1 MELIKSY
8 KYTFIGILLALLL
21 SISFVIFIEMRKLTP
36 FDIEGVIQTTDKKE
50 NLSMLKWSSSKNAVK
65 YRVAVLNEDLE
76 VLSSKTTENTELS
89 LDGLDVE
96 TRENI
101 IIDVMAY
108 DIEGN
113 KIEADTKH
121 YKAEWTN
128 PTISKEELKD
138 GILNNKDLKVK
149 ILYKNNVVL
158 NDYYLILKKDNRD
171 LYKAPLNENYAIIPK
186 NVLSL
191 LYGDYELILC
201 KDVDDTRVVIDS
213 TKLKIYLPQISDIEM
228 VYPKDNSSILWD
240 DFDITFEGGEHATNY
255 YLSLIDENGN
265 IIIDDEEILNKKK
278 SIKIDTL
285 EENKNYTLSIRAFNK
300 LDKKIEKI
308 KSINFKT
315 ESKRTTEKVESSVQ
329 NGEIRKGDSIVLSS
343 KTSDADI
350 YYTLDGS
357 IPTINSNKYNEPIKI
372 DKDITIKAIAV
383 RKNMYDSEISEFSY
397 WVYDKSNSVYIS
409 PSNQYD
415 NLGVSSVGYSNEME
429 MMNKVADYTEEYLN
443 SHKIKVYRNN
453 PNMTL
458 EEIARDSSKKEISM
472 HVAIHSNAS
481 AYNKKG
487 SQTGIE
493 TWYFDNTCITQKK
506 IAQTLQNSVMEIYY
520 NKNRNRGIKDS
531 STIGGFYEISP
542 KSVTNGVL
550 IEVGF
555 HDNREDATW
564 IVNNLQTIG
573 EAIGKGIVNYLGK

>member
-21 SISFVIFIEMRKLTP
+21 SISFVIFIEMKKLTP

-101 IIDVMAY
+101 IIDIMAY
-108 DIEGN
+108 DREGN

-255 YLSLIDENGN
+255 YLSLIDENGS
-265 IIIDDEEILNKKK
+265 IIIDEEEILNKKK

-300 LDKKIEKI
+300 LDKKVEKI

-520 NKNRNRGIKDS
+520 NKNGNRGIKDS

-573 EAIGKGIVNYLGK
+573 EAIGKGIENYLGK

>member
-108 DIEGN
+108 DREGN

-121 YKAEWTN
+121 YKTEWTN

-138 GILNNKDLKVK
+138 GILNNKDLKIK

-255 YLSLIDENGN
+255 YLSLIDENGS
-265 IIIDDEEILNKKK
+265 IIIDEEEILNKKK

-429 MMNKVADYTEEYLN
+429 MMNKVADYTEKYLN

-520 NKNRNRGIKDS
+520 NKNGNRGIKDS